1 MQVIKSLSIRYKI
14 LLIPLVAALGFMF
27 YLFISFYNVGLAKS
41 NLTQAQ
47 SVDFPLLQ
55 ISQDVLVKLDK
66 VKEVLGNAATMGE
79 PDLLVEAQTIA
90 TELSNQLNLAANI
103 DKNLA
108 FELNTATRQF
118 DQYFQ
123 QAYQLSK
130 SMVDGTADFSV
141 IGQKSQAM
149 TKKLQSLQT
158 SLIEFKKRR
167 AIAFEQAFVNVES
180 RLSSTTKIGIA
191 VALIT
196 ITMLMLVAV
205 PVANII
211 CKNLNDVIE
220 SMRSIAQENG
230 DLTVRLSTTS
240 EDEIGELVLCFNN
253 FIEKLQNV
261 IKDIVETAGPLAK
274 SAKRIERLSGSASD
288 TAEQQKSLV
297 YESKL
302 SVEQMSAVVSEISSN
317 AAEAASAT
325 QSANLESDK
334 GKEVVEEA
342 VKSIKA
348 LHENIGSS
356 SEMVNQLQNDTNKV
370 NVVLEVI
377 RAIAEQTNLL
387 ALNAAIEAARA
398 GEQGRGFAVVA
409 DEVRSLASRTQ
420 DSTQEIN
427 QILGQLQNAAEN
439 AVAGM
444 QASINEVETSVTNT
458 IAAGDSLL
466 SIKDTVD
473 TITRMNE
480 QIATATEQ
488 QQQTSVTMVE
498 NVAQINEKAEE
509 ASTGSNDLNDV
520 SVQLANL
527 ASELELITQQFK
539 V

>member
-1 MQVIKSLSIRYKI
+1 
-14 LLIPLVAALGFMF
+14 
-27 YLFISFYNVGLAKS
+27 
-41 NLTQAQ
+41 
-47 SVDFPLLQ
+47 
-55 ISQDVLVKLDK
+55 
-66 VKEVLGNAATMGE
+66 
-79 PDLLVEAQTIA
+79 
-90 TELSNQLNLAANI
+90 
-103 DKNLA
+103 
-108 FELNTATRQF
+108 
-118 DQYFQ
+118 
-123 QAYQLSK
+123 
-130 SMVDGTADFSV
+130 
-141 IGQKSQAM
+141 
-149 TKKLQSLQT
+149 
-158 SLIEFKKRR
+158 
-167 AIAFEQAFVNVES
+167 
-180 RLSSTTKIGIA
+180 
-191 VALIT
+191 
-196 ITMLMLVAV
+196 
-205 PVANII
+205 
-211 CKNLNDVIE
+211 
-220 SMRSIAQENG
+220 
-230 DLTVRLSTTS
+230 
-240 EDEIGELVLCFNN
+240 
-253 FIEKLQNV
+253 
-261 IKDIVETAGPLAK
+261 
-274 SAKRIERLSGSASD
+274 
-288 TAEQQKSLV
+288 
-297 YESKL
+297 
-302 SVEQMSAVVSEISSN
+302 VSEISSN

-334 GKEVVEEA
+334 GKEVVENA
-342 VKSIKA
+342 VTSIKA

-488 QQQTSVTMVE
+488 QQQTSATMVE
-498 NVAQINEKAEE
+498 NVVQINEKAEE
-509 ASTGSNDLNDV
+509 ASIGSNDLNDV

>member
-211 CKNLNDVIE
+211 CKNLSDVIE

>member
-1 MQVIKSLSIRYKI
+1 MQFLKSLSIRYKI
-14 LLIPLVAALGFMF
+14 LLIPMVAALGFIF
-27 YLFISFYNVGLAKS
+27 YLLISFYNVEQAKN

-79 PDLLVEAQTIA
+79 ADLLVEAQNIA
-90 TELSNQLNLAANI
+90 TELSNQLKLAANI

-108 FELNTATRQF
+108 AELNAQTRNF
-118 DQYFQ
+118 EQYFQ
-123 QAYQLSK
+123 RAFRLSQ

-141 IGQKSQAM
+141 IGQQSQEM
-149 TKKLQSLQT
+149 SEKLQLLQT
-158 SLIEFKKRR
+158 SLIEFKERR
-167 AIAFEQAFVNVES
+167 SQAFEAAFVNVES
-180 RLSSTTKIGIA
+180 RLNSTNKIGVA

-196 ITMLMLVAV
+196 ITILMLVAV

-211 CKNLNDVIE
+211 RKNLGEVIE
-220 SMRSIAQENG
+220 SMRAIAQENG

-240 EDEIGELVLCFNN
+240 EDEIGELVLWFNN

-274 SAKRIERLSGSASD
+274 SAKRIEKLSGSASN

-325 QSANLESDK
+325 QSANVESDK
-334 GKEVVEEA
+334 GKEVVEKA
-342 VKSIKA
+342 VTSIKA
-348 LHENIGSS
+348 LHENIGTS
-356 SEMVNQLQNDTNKV
+356 SEMVHQLQDDTNKV

-427 QILGQLQNAAEN
+427 QILGQLQSAAEN

-444 QASINEVETSVTNT
+444 QASIDEVETSVTNT

-480 QIATATEQ
+480 QIATATEE
-488 QQQTSVTMVE
+488 QQQTSVSMVD
-498 NVAQINEKAEE
+498 NVAQINEKAEA
-509 ASTGSNDLNDV
+509 ASKGSNDLNDV

>member
-1 MQVIKSLSIRYKI
+1 MQFLKSLSIRYKI
-14 LLIPLVAALGFMF
+14 LLIPMVAALGFIF
-27 YLFISFYNVGLAKS
+27 YLLISFYNVEEAKT

-79 PDLLVEAQTIA
+79 ADLLDEAKNIA
-90 TELSNQLNLAANI
+90 AELSSQLTLAAKI

-108 FELNTATRQF
+108 AELNTQTRNF

-123 QAYQLSK
+123 RAFRLSQ
-130 SMVDGTADFSV
+130 SMVDGTADFSA
-141 IGQKSQAM
+141 IGQQSQEM
-149 TKKLQSLQT
+149 SEKLELLQISLT
-158 SLIEFKKRR
+158 EFKKRR
-167 AIAFEQAFVNVES
+167 SQAFEEAFINVES
-180 RLSSTTKIGIA
+180 RLNSTNKIGVA
-191 VALIT
+191 VAVIT
-196 ITMLMLVAV
+196 ITILMLVAL
-205 PVANII
+205 PVANIVR
-211 CKNLNDVIE
+211 KNLGEVIE

-240 EDEIGELVLCFNN
+240 EDEIGELVLWFNN

-274 SAKRIERLSGSASD
+274 SAKRIEKLSGSASN

-334 GKEVVEEA
+334 GKEVVENA
-342 VKSIKA
+342 VTSIKA

-488 QQQTSVTMVE
+488 QQQTSATMVE
-498 NVAQINEKAEE
+498 NVVQINEKAEE
-509 ASTGSNDLNDV
+509 ASIGSNDLNDV

>member
-1 MQVIKSLSIRYKI
+1 MQFLKSLSIRYKI
-14 LLIPLVAALGFMF
+14 LLIPMVAALGFIF
-27 YLFISFYNVGLAKS
+27 YLLISFYNVEEAKT

-79 PDLLVEAQTIA
+79 ADLLDEAKNIA
-90 TELSNQLNLAANI
+90 AELSSQLTLAAKI

-108 FELNTATRQF
+108 AELNTQTRNF

-123 QAYQLSK
+123 RAFRLSQ
-130 SMVDGTADFSV
+130 SMVDGTADFSA
-141 IGQKSQAM
+141 IGQQSQEM
-149 TKKLQSLQT
+149 SEKLELLQISLT
-158 SLIEFKKRR
+158 EFKKRR
-167 AIAFEQAFVNVES
+167 SQAFEEAFINVES
-180 RLSSTTKIGIA
+180 RLNSTNKIGVA
-191 VALIT
+191 VAVIT
-196 ITMLMLVAV
+196 ITILMLVAL

-211 CKNLNDVIE
+211 RKNLGEVIE
-220 SMRSIAQENG
+220 SMKSIAQENG

-240 EDEIGELVLCFNN
+240 EDEIGELVLWFNN

-274 SAKRIERLSGSASD
+274 SAKRIEKLSGSASN

-317 AAEAASAT
+317 AAEAANAT

-334 GKEVVEEA
+334 GKEVVENA
-342 VKSIKA
+342 VTSIKA

-488 QQQTSVTMVE
+488 QQQTSATMVE
-498 NVAQINEKAEE
+498 NVVQINEKAEE
-509 ASTGSNDLNDV
+509 ASIGSNDLNDV

>member
-1 MQVIKSLSIRYKI
+1 MQFLKSLSIRYKI
-14 LLIPLVAALGFMF
+14 LLIPMVAALGFIF
-27 YLFISFYNVGLAKS
+27 YLLISFYNVEEAKT

-79 PDLLVEAQTIA
+79 ADLLDEAKNIA
-90 TELSNQLNLAANI
+90 AELSSQLTLAAKI

-108 FELNTATRQF
+108 AELNTQTRKF

-123 QAYQLSK
+123 RAFRLSQ
-130 SMVDGTADFSV
+130 SMVDGTADFSA
-141 IGQKSQAM
+141 IGQQSQEM
-149 TKKLQSLQT
+149 SEKLELLQISLT
-158 SLIEFKKRR
+158 EFKKRR
-167 AIAFEQAFVNVES
+167 SQAFEEAFINVES
-180 RLSSTTKIGIA
+180 RLNSTNKIGVA
-191 VALIT
+191 VAVIT
-196 ITMLMLVAV
+196 ITILMLVAL
-205 PVANII
+205 PVANIVR
-211 CKNLNDVIE
+211 KNLGEVIE

-240 EDEIGELVLCFNN
+240 EDEIGELVLWFNN

-274 SAKRIERLSGSASD
+274 SAKRIEKLSGSASN

-334 GKEVVEEA
+334 GKEVVENA
-342 VKSIKA
+342 VTSIKA

-488 QQQTSVTMVE
+488 QQQTSATMVE
-498 NVAQINEKAEE
+498 NVVQINEKAEE
-509 ASTGSNDLNDV
+509 ASIGSNDLNDV

>member
-1 MQVIKSLSIRYKI
+1 MQFLKSLSIRYKI
-14 LLIPLVAALGFMF
+14 LLIPMVAALGFIF
-27 YLFISFYNVGLAKS
+27 YLLISFYNVEEAKT

-79 PDLLVEAQTIA
+79 ADLLDEAKNIA
-90 TELSNQLNLAANI
+90 AELSSQLTLAAKI

-108 FELNTATRQF
+108 AELNTQTRNF

-123 QAYQLSK
+123 RAFRLSQ
-130 SMVDGTADFSV
+130 SMVDGTADFSA
-141 IGQKSQAM
+141 IGQQSQEM
-149 TKKLQSLQT
+149 SEKLELLQISLT
-158 SLIEFKKRR
+158 EFKKRR
-167 AIAFEQAFVNVES
+167 SQAFEEAFINVES
-180 RLSSTTKIGIA
+180 RLNSTNKIGVA
-191 VALIT
+191 VAVIT
-196 ITMLMLVAV
+196 ITILMLVAL

-211 CKNLNDVIE
+211 RKNLGEVIE
-220 SMRSIAQENG
+220 SMKSIAQENG

-240 EDEIGELVLCFNN
+240 EDEIGELVLWFNN

-274 SAKRIERLSGSASD
+274 SAKRIEKLSGSASN

-334 GKEVVEEA
+334 GKEVVENA
-342 VKSIKA
+342 VTSIKA

-488 QQQTSVTMVE
+488 QQQTSATMVE
-498 NVAQINEKAEE
+498 NVVQINEKAEE
-509 ASTGSNDLNDV
+509 ASIGSNDLNDV

>member
-342 VKSIKA
+342 VKSIKV

>member
-47 SVDFPLLQ
+47 SIDFPLLQ

>member
-1 MQVIKSLSIRYKI
+1 MQFLKSLSIRYKI
-14 LLIPLVAALGFMF
+14 LLIPMVAALGFIF
-27 YLFISFYNVGLAKS
+27 YLLISFYNVEQAKN

-79 PDLLVEAQTIA
+79 ADLLVEAQSIA
-90 TELSNQLNLAANI
+90 TELSNQLTLAANI

-108 FELNTATRQF
+108 AELNAQTRNF
-118 DQYFQ
+118 EQYFQ
-123 QAYQLSK
+123 RAFRLSQ

-141 IGQKSQAM
+141 IGQQSQEM
-149 TKKLQSLQT
+149 SEKLQLLQT
-158 SLIEFKKRR
+158 SLTEFKERR
-167 AIAFEQAFVNVES
+167 SQAFEAAFINVES
-180 RLSSTTKIGIA
+180 RLNSTNKIGVA
-191 VALIT
+191 VAIIT
-196 ITMLMLVAV
+196 ITILMLVAV

-211 CKNLNDVIE
+211 RKNLGEVIE
-220 SMRSIAQENG
+220 SMRAIAQENG

-240 EDEIGELVLCFNN
+240 EDEIGELVLWFNN

-274 SAKRIERLSGSASD
+274 SAKRIEKLSGSASN

-302 SVEQMSAVVSEISSN
+302 SVEQMSAVVSEISAN

-325 QSANLESDK
+325 KSANVESDK

-342 VKSIKA
+342 VTSIKA
-348 LHENIGSS
+348 LHENIGTS
-356 SEMVNQLQNDTNKV
+356 SEMVHQLQDDTNKV

-427 QILGQLQNAAEN
+427 QILGQLQSAAEN

-480 QIATATEQ
+480 QIATATEE
-488 QQQTSVTMVE
+488 QQQTSVSMVD
-498 NVAQINEKAEE
+498 NVAQINEKAEA
-509 ASTGSNDLNDV
+509 ASKGSNDLNDV

>member
-1 MQVIKSLSIRYKI
+1 MQFLKSLSIRYKI
-14 LLIPLVAALGFMF
+14 LLIPMVAALGFIF
-27 YLFISFYNVGLAKS
+27 YLLISFYNVEEAKT

-79 PDLLVEAQTIA
+79 ADLLDEAKNIA
-90 TELSNQLNLAANI
+90 AELSSQLTLAAKI

-108 FELNTATRQF
+108 AELNTQTRNF

-123 QAYQLSK
+123 RAFRLSQ
-130 SMVDGTADFSV
+130 SMVDGTADFSA
-141 IGQKSQAM
+141 IGQQSQEM
-149 TKKLQSLQT
+149 SEKLELLQISLT
-158 SLIEFKKRR
+158 EFKKRR
-167 AIAFEQAFVNVES
+167 SQAFEEAFINVES
-180 RLSSTTKIGIA
+180 RLNSTNKIGVA
-191 VALIT
+191 VAVIT
-196 ITMLMLVAV
+196 ITILMLVAL

-211 CKNLNDVIE
+211 RKNLGEVIE
-220 SMRSIAQENG
+220 SMKSIAQENG

-240 EDEIGELVLCFNN
+240 EDEIGELVLWFNN

-274 SAKRIERLSGSASD
+274 SAKRIEKLSGSASN

-334 GKEVVEEA
+334 GKEVVENA
-342 VKSIKA
+342 VTSIKA

-498 NVAQINEKAEE
+498 NVVQINEKAEE
-509 ASTGSNDLNDV
+509 ASIGSNDLNDV